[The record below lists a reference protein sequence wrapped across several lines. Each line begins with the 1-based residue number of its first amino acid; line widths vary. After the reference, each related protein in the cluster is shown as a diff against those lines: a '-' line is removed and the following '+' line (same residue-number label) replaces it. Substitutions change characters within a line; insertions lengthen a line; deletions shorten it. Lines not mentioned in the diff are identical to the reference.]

1 MPAQKHVCCCR
12 MVTYPR
18 QHIAFARDY
27 QGDGDDELTYVFVGA
42 RQQQLEQLFAFF
54 CRLGIARD
62 FVMEE
67 QHASRQRNGIVH
79 HRKAVRLVGYND
91 LQIGAD
97 ALEDIIIAR
106 LARETNGGPVD
117 LYDIDTLL
125 NIGERNEREVKKT
138 SVASQE
144 DIKTKSK

>member
-1 MPAQKHVCCCR
+1 MPAQKHVSCCR

-42 RQQQLEQLFAFF
+42 SQDQLQRLFAFF
-54 CRLGIARD
+54 CQLGIARD

-79 HRKAVRLVGYND
+79 HRKAVRFIGYND

-106 LARETNGGPVD
+106 LARDTNGGPVD

-138 SVASQE
+138 SVTSQNYVR
-144 DIKTKSK
+144 TKSK

>member
-1 MPAQKHVCCCR
+1 MPAQTSVSRSEMRVH
-12 MVTYPR
+12 PR
-18 QHIAFARDY
+18 QYIAFARDY

-42 RQQQLEQLFAFF
+42 NQDQLQRLFAFF
-54 CRLGIARD
+54 CQLGIARD

-138 SVASQE
+138 SVASPE